1 MPQPVPTL
9 TVVNAPT
16 ALQYT
21 DFAFL
26 NATATYSTS
35 SIRTFFSVVSSNGLG
50 AYVPYSGNGYIIYN
64 TALSALSSAGTVT
77 VLVSSLSSN
86 LYDSASAT
94 FDTALQ
100 KLDLSNKIVL
110 AGLNRIYTGDTIAA
124 SATVTDYSSI
134 TPSIVYYADNLTV
147 TTPQASGYYT
157 VSATIV
163 DQDLYAGTSVNIL
176 SVINIDDFYNLP
188 VSAACSA
195 IYFPKIVD
203 TEKDIVVSF
212 DYAFYSSYD
221 SGYEGFLV
229 SFTDVTGENET
240 FYDPRWTN
248 NTPIYGG
255 GPGKALGYTNLTV
268 LTQPNSAS
276 NTFTNSVYVGK
287 YKGSLGI
294 GFDASGHFAL
304 SSLDVTGNSAP
315 VPNTICLRDT
325 YLNRY
330 NVIHHTSNLSTVN
343 PDYPVAL
350 YQQGTT
356 PEYKS
361 VRVRIT
367 NLGKKVIVDM
377 KPLSGEIYY
386 NYLTYDLPA
395 PLPRA
400 LSVALAYSTGK
411 ISPAFN
417 IKNFN
422 LNCFFS
428 SVTAGRYIDPD
439 AQSYANRSGASDL
452 YAINDFVLSAKKLE
466 VWDQLICWPMR
477 STMNAGS
484 GTTVYSIGG
493 LTAYNGTMDSYY
505 NHLVS
510 EELPGGSMEEAYKSI
525 NFDFSVLSSYPGTGT
540 TIYNITQNIYS
551 VGVGT
556 TASIANRPDNNNV
569 AQYVPKYGGGMKF
582 RPYAGGGNAGID
594 YNYDWNTYFS
604 LNNNFS
610 ISIWLELSSYNPF
623 NQFMCIGNY
632 QADGFRI
639 LEIDGKMLFS
649 TSQQTAPG
657 SFPSIPRIDVI
668 TEAIPLNTPVNI
680 VYTVEPISFP
690 VCRVICYLDGKQV
703 ATQTGLFLAPGLSAA
718 PGWSAYNTQFHFF
731 KDAGCPG
738 MDCTLY
744 NTEFMP
750 VVMPAK
756 DVAIRYNRRAAQ
768 FNKTPVA
775 IDQPQWTREGILF
788 PSGGTYVKYPT
799 LYNPP
804 LSTGQF
810 GYASFGVA
818 CLSGLGNWMNPA
830 TNWGPQLAFFG
841 DNSLNPN
848 FGFGLGSP
856 GGGFYDGTSLGV
868 EYYGAD
874 WNDPLLGPAYVDNYI
889 RYYPLN
895 LYQANYYKTN
905 FFYAAWR
912 PSTEPYG
919 PYSADNNTIY
929 LNNTILPNGHTALD
943 EYGAGLVTKK
953 IVYTGIPYEKSP
965 NKNNTVSIA
974 GYLSGAVTDSEM
986 RQLYYIVKN
995 TLCKDQIVEL

>member
-9 TVVNAPT
+9 TILNAPT

-64 TALSALSSAGTVT
+64 TALSALSSTGTVT

-94 FDTALQ
+94 FNTALQ

-124 SATVTDYSSI
+124 SATVTGHSSI

-163 DQDLYAGTSVNIL
+163 DQDLYVGTSVNIL

-188 VSAACSA
+188 VSAASSA

-221 SGYEGFLV
+221 NGYEGFLV
-229 SFTDVTGENET
+229 SFTDATGDAET

-255 GPGKALGYTNLTV
+255 GPGKGLGYTNLTV
-268 LTQPNSAS
+268 LTQPNSSS
-276 NTFTNSVYVGK
+276 NTFTSTVYTGK
-287 YKGSLGI
+287 YRGSLGI
-294 GFDASGHFAL
+294 GFDASGNFAL
-304 SSLDVTGNSAP
+304 SSLDVTGYSAP
-315 VPNTICLRDT
+315 SPNTICLRDS
-325 YLNRY
+325 YLNNY
-330 NVIHHTSNLSTVN
+330 NVIHRTSNLLTEN

-350 YQQGTT
+350 YHQGAT
-356 PEYKS
+356 PEYRS
-361 VRVRIT
+361 VRIRIT
-367 NLGKKVIVDM
+367 NLGKRVIVDM
-377 KPLSGEIYY
+377 KPLSGETYY
-386 NYLTYDLPA
+386 NFLAYDLPA
-395 PLPRA
+395 PLPKA

-439 AQSYANRSGASDL
+439 AQAYANRSGASDL

-510 EELPGGSMEEAYKSI
+510 EEFPGGMERAYTFV

-540 TIYNITQNIYS
+540 NVYNITENRYDLYR
-551 VGVGT
+551 GT
-556 TASIANRPDNNNV
+556 IATISNMPANNNV
-569 AQYVPKYGGGMKF
+569 AQYLPKYGGGMKF
-582 RPYAGGGNAGID
+582 RPYGGGSADNAMLYYG
-594 YNYDWNTYFS
+594 YDWNLNFG

-610 ISIWLELSSYNPF
+610 ISMWLELSSFGGF
-623 NQFMCIGNY
+623 NQFMVIGNY
-632 QADGFRI
+632 EGDGFRI
-639 LEIDGKMLFS
+639 LEYDNKIHFS
-649 TSQQTAPG
+649 TGQQSPPG
-657 SFPSIPRIDVI
+657 AYSSVPRIDVD
-668 TEAIPLNTPVNI
+668 TGVIPLNTPVNI
-680 VYTVEPISFP
+680 VFTVEPVSFP
-690 VCRVICYLDGKQV
+690 VCRATCYLDGKQV
-703 ATQTGLFLAPGLSAA
+703 ATQAGLFLKPGLSGASS
-718 PGWSAYNTQFHFF
+718 GYNTQFRFF
-731 KDAGCPG
+731 GQSGVPA

-744 NTEFMP
+744 NTEFMS

-756 DVAIRYNRRAAQ
+756 DVAIRYNQRAAQ
-768 FNKTPVA
+768 FNKTPIA

-788 PSGGTYVKYPT
+788 PSGGTYIKYPT

-810 GYASFGVA
+810 GYATFGVV
-818 CLSGLGNWMNPA
+818 CLSGVGNWMNQNNNEGVSLDLFSDIA
-830 TNWGPQLAFFG
+830 V
-841 DNSLNPN
+841 DNPG
-848 FGFGLGSP
+848 FGFGLGAP
-856 GGGFYDGTSLGV
+856 GGAQWHDTSLGPV
-868 EYYGAD
+868 YQGAN
-874 WNDPLLGPAYVDNYI
+874 WNDPLLGPTYVDNYM
-889 RYYPLN
+889 RYFPMN
-895 LYQANYYKTN
+895 LYQPTYYKTN
-905 FFYAAWR
+905 FFYTAWR

-919 PYSADNNTIY
+919 PNSADSNTLYINNTV
-929 LNNTILPNGHTALD
+929 LPNGYLPMD
-943 EYGAGLVTKK
+943 EYGAGLATKK
-953 IVYTGIPYEKSP
+953 NVYTGMPNP
-965 NKNNTVSIA
+965 GRTNKNNTVSIV

>member
-94 FDTALQ
+94 FNTALQ

-124 SATVTDYSSI
+124 SATVTGYSSI
-134 TPSIVYYADNLTV
+134 TPSIVYYADDFTV
-147 TTPQASGYYT
+147 ITPQASGYYT

-176 SVINIDDFYNLP
+176 SVISIDDFYNLP

-229 SFTDVTGENET
+229 SFTDVIGENET

-330 NVIHHTSNLSTVN
+330 NVIHRTSNLSTVN

-377 KPLSGEIYY
+377 KPLSGETYY

-400 LSVALAYSTGK
+400 LSVALSYSTGK

-439 AQSYANRSGASDL
+439 AQAYTNRSGASDL

-540 TIYNITQNIYS
+540 TIYNITQNLYG

-556 TASIANRPDNNNV
+556 TASINNRPDNNNV
-569 AQYVPKYGGGMKF
+569 AQYLPKYGGGMKF
-582 RPYAGGGNAGID
+582 RPYGSGDNADIS
-594 YNYDWNTYFS
+594 YNYNWVTYFG

-610 ISIWLELSSYNPF
+610 ISMWLELSAYNSF
-623 NQFMCIGNY
+623 NQFMIMGNY
-632 QADGFRI
+632 LGDGFRI
-639 LEIDGKMLFS
+639 LEINGDIVFGTGQSVSPGYL
-649 TSQQTAPG
+649 TSV
-657 SFPSIPRIDVI
+657 PRIDVR
-668 TEAIPLNTPVNI
+668 TGVIPLNTPVNI
-680 VYTVEPISFP
+680 VYTIEPVSFP
-690 VCRVICYLDGKQV
+690 VCRATCYLDGKQV
-703 ATQTGLFLAPGLSAA
+703 STSTGIFFTPGLSGGGNNYFRFFAGAA
-718 PGWSAYNTQFHFF
+718 CAS
-731 KDAGCPG
+731 

-756 DVAIRYNRRAAQ
+756 DVTLRYNRRAAQ
-768 FNKTPVA
+768 FNKPPVA

-788 PSGGTYVKYPT
+788 PSGGTYIKYPT

-810 GYASFGVA
+810 GYASFGVV
-818 CLSGLGNWMNPA
+818 CLSGVGNWMNQ
-830 TNWGPQLAFFG
+830 NNNEGV
-841 DNSLNPN
+841 SLDLFSDIALENPG
-848 FGFGLGSP
+848 FGFGIGAP
-856 GGGFYDGTSLGV
+856 GGNQWHDTSLGPV
-868 EYYGAD
+868 YVGAD
-874 WNDPLLGPAYVDNYI
+874 WNDPFLGPNYIDNYV
-889 RYYPLN
+889 RYFPNN
-895 LYQANYYKTN
+895 LYQATYYKNN
-905 FFYAAWR
+905 FFYTAWR

-919 PYSADNNTIY
+919 PNSADSNTLYINNTV
-929 LNNTILPNGHTALD
+929 LPNGRQPLD
-943 EYGAGLVTKK
+943 EYGAGLATKK
-953 IVYTGIPYEKSP
+953 NVYTGMPNP
-965 NKNNTVSIA
+965 GRTNKNNTVSIV